1 MADIAESVTLLPA
14 TVATVG
20 VRTRDGAGA
29 ELRVVAADAAPAR
42 ALLWLPALGVGAHHY
57 LPLAQA
63 LAARGVAV
71 ALHEWRG
78 TASSSLRPRRGCDWG
93 YRELLTLDLPASLAA
108 ARAAL
113 PQARWALGGHSLG
126 GQLAAL
132 RLALAPDEADALVL
146 AGSGSPYWRTFPR
159 PWAWTVRAAQSVLPL
174 VARLRGHYPGRRFRF
189 AGDEARGVI
198 ADWAASGRS
207 GRYAPAALAD
217 DLEAALRRLVQP
229 VYALRFADDP
239 LGPAASLRWLLD
251 KLPAAPCRSDALD
264 AAALGCRADHF
275 AWLKQPDA
283 VAARI
288 AHWLREVVDAD
299 SLSAAR

>member
-1 MADIAESVTLLPA
+1 MTDIAESVTLLPGA
-14 TVATVG
+14 VKTLSVHAS
-20 VRTRDGAGA
+20 DGARADLCLVGA
-29 ELRVVAADAAPAR
+29 EGAAAR
-42 ALLWLPALGVGAHHY
+42 ALLWLPALGVGAHRY

-78 TASSSLRPRRGCDWG
+78 TASSDLRPRRGRDWG

-113 PQARWALGGHSLG
+113 PRARWAIGGHSLG

-132 RLALAPDEADALVL
+132 RLALAPGDADALVL
-146 AGSGSPYWRTFPR
+146 AASGSPYWRTFPR
-159 PWAWTVRAAQSVLPL
+159 PQAWTVRTVQTLFPL

-198 ADWAASGRS
+198 ADWAASGRA
-207 GRYAPAALAD
+207 GRYAVAGMAFD
-217 DLEAALRRLVQP
+217 FEAALRALTHP
-229 VYALRFADDP
+229 VYALRFAEDA

-251 KLPAAPCRSDALD
+251 KLPAAPRRSDTLD
-264 AAALGCRADHF
+264 AATLGVAADHF
-275 AWLKQPDA
+275 AWMRQPDA

-288 AHWLREVVDAD
+288 AQWLGEVVGDGLGAG
-299 SLSAAR
+299 R